1 MLEPEFPPLL
11 SGRRIIEGQ
20 AALKGAV
27 DGARNRSLGAGD
39 VLWDDNPARVELAIV
54 LEPDVPLI
62 KAVQM
67 LPLAMAA
74 AGDCIGVLSPPQVGV
89 MFRWPGG
96 LLVNGALA
104 GSITLVS
111 DDCGSGAVPDW
122 MVIGIDVR
130 LRHDADG
137 VEPGHHRD
145 ITSLA
150 EEGCDELTNVQLI
163 ESYTRHFLTWLNL
176 WQDDGFRAVHGGFLE
191 RLEGQDDPVV
201 LDTAEAGDGPVLV
214 VGLDEDGNL
223 LIRKHD
229 GTTSALQLLDAVEL
243 QAASG

>member
-1 MLEPEFPPLL
+1 M
-11 SGRRIIEGQ
+11 IEGQ
-20 AALKGAV
+20 SALAGAV
-27 DGARNRSLGAGD
+27 AGAQDHSLGAGD

-54 LEPDVPLI
+54 LEPEVPRVD
-62 KAVQM
+62 AAQM

-104 GSITLVS
+104 GRVTLIS
-111 DDCGSGAVPDW
+111 DDCNGDAIPEW
-122 MVIGIDVR
+122 MVVGLNVR
-130 LRHDADG
+130 LRHDGDD

-163 ESYTRHFLTWLNL
+163 E
-176 WQDDGFRAVHGGFLE
+176 
-191 RLEGQDDPVV
+191 
-201 LDTAEAGDGPVLV
+201 
-214 VGLDEDGNL
+214 
-223 LIRKHD
+223 
-229 GTTSALQLLDAVEL
+229 
-243 QAASG
+243 